1 MRYQSYFNTALF
13 IIQQYKG
20 EMPLAHFIKQYFA
33 QHKKHGSKDRKIITN
48 ACYAYFRL
56 GKALSEVAVDI
67 RLKAALYLL
76 LEEPGV
82 WEIVFE
88 PLWLKDWPAEWQQR
102 WYVLQQRFSGLKY
115 EDIFPFKNE
124 VSEQLDIVA
133 FTQSFFTQ
141 PDVFIRIR
149 PGEKENIVNRFNEAG
164 IPFQQLSHQTIAVK
178 AGTKIDHL
186 FNIDAALV
194 IQDFSSQRI
203 AEFLQLIQWNN
214 TIPLVWDC
222 CAASGGKSILAK
234 DIWGNIQLTVSD
246 VRESILHNLS
256 KRFQTANI
264 SNYTAIVADLSQP
277 LPKSLLQRYFDVV
290 IADVP
295 CTGSGTWSRTPE
307 QLFFFSAAQINTYSW
322 LQRAIVQQAIPQI
335 KPDGY
340 FIYITCSVFKQ
351 ENQEMVAYIINA
363 YGLVLIKEELLM
375 GYHQKAD
382 TLFAA
387 LFQKPKQI

>member
-164 IPFQQLSHQTIAVK
+164 IPFQ
-178 AGTKIDHL
+178 
-186 FNIDAALV
+186 
-194 IQDFSSQRI
+194 
-203 AEFLQLIQWNN
+203 
-214 TIPLVWDC
+214 
-222 CAASGGKSILAK
+222 
-234 DIWGNIQLTVSD
+234 
-246 VRESILHNLS
+246 
-256 KRFQTANI
+256 
-264 SNYTAIVADLSQP
+264 
-277 LPKSLLQRYFDVV
+277 
-290 IADVP
+290 
-295 CTGSGTWSRTPE
+295 
-307 QLFFFSAAQINTYSW
+307 
-322 LQRAIVQQAIPQI
+322 
-335 KPDGY
+335 
-340 FIYITCSVFKQ
+340 
-351 ENQEMVAYIINA
+351 
-363 YGLVLIKEELLM
+363 
-375 GYHQKAD
+375 
-382 TLFAA
+382 
-387 LFQKPKQI
+387 